1 MENPNIDYCKFENT
15 LDALRQCYANMMD
28 IDDNASDDEK
38 RAQQNLL
45 LLCKR
50 ITDDY
55 KHEIGSI
62 LRQRKAQRNAAL
74 AKLTQ

>member
-15 LDALRQCYANMMD
+15 LDALRQCYANMD